1 MRFHRILILGCGVV
15 GGHVLDLLSRMTEPF
30 EINVASRRID
40 AVRLRVNL
48 AIAVAANLGI
58 EKRIDVH
65 GADLDN
71 IDETASLLHE
81 IKPEIVVNAT
91 SKQTFWLIST
101 LPKQAY
107 LDLAE
112 ARLGPWLPN
121 HLVLA
126 YKLMQAVRQ
135 SGLSIRVVNAAFPDS
150 VNPVLATAGLAPYVG
165 AGNIANIIPTLRRGI
180 ARLCGASFQA
190 VEIRLVAHHFVGNE
204 IATYGNAGGAP
215 YHLQAWIDGEEV
227 SDHYRDDALFALFQ
241 GKLKRTRGV
250 PGQVMAASSVA
261 AVVRAIATDSG
272 LLHHAPG
279 PNGLVGGY
287 PLRIGAERID
297 LALPEGLGAA
307 SAEQINQGGQRFEG
321 IERID
326 PSGAVHFTESR
337 MRALTRTL
345 GYQCR
350 SMELAD
356 VGDWADELQAKYRAY
371 VERLGIT
378 ATKPKPD

>member
-1 MRFHRILILGCGVV
+1 MRFHKILILGCGVV
-15 GGHVLDLLSRMTEPF
+15 GGNVLDLLSRMTEPF
-30 EINVASRRID
+30 EIHVASRRID

-48 AIAVAANLGI
+48 AIAVAANLGVENRI
-58 EKRIDVH
+58 EAHRSDVE
-65 GADLDN
+65 N
-71 IDETASLLHE
+71 IDETANLLHE
-81 IKPEIVVNAT
+81 IKPDIVVNAT

-112 ARLGPWLPN
+112 ARMGPWLPN
-121 HLVLA
+121 HLALS

-135 SGLSIRVVNAAFPDS
+135 SGLSIRVVNAAFPDC
-150 VNPVLATAGLAPYVG
+150 VNPVLATAGLAPDVG

-180 ARLCGASFQA
+180 AHLCGASFEA
-190 VEIRLVAHHFVGNE
+190 VEIRCVAHHFVGNE

-215 YHLQAWIDGEEV
+215 YHLQAWIGGEEV
-227 SDHYRDDALFALFQ
+227 TDRFQDDALFALFSD
-241 GKLKRTRGV
+241 KLKRTRGV
-250 PGQVMAASSVA
+250 PGQVMASSSVA

-287 PLRIGAERID
+287 PLRIGAGRIE
-297 LALPEGLGAA
+297 LALPEGLSAA
-307 SAEQINQGGQRFEG
+307 SAEEINKGGQRFEG

-337 MRALTRTL
+337 MEALTRTL

-356 VGDWADELQAKYRAY
+356 VGDWADELRAKYRAY

-378 ATKPKPD
+378 ATAT

>member
-1 MRFHRILILGCGVV
+1 MRFHKILILGCGVV

-30 EINVASRRID
+30 EIHVASRRID

-48 AIAVAANLGI
+48 AIAVAVNLGVENHI
-58 EKRIDVH
+58 
-65 GADLDN
+65 GAHRVDLDN

-81 IKPEIVVNAT
+81 IKPEIVVNAA

-101 LPKQAY
+101 LPKPVY

-112 ARLGPWLPN
+112 ARMGPWLPN
-121 HLVLA
+121 HLALS

-150 VNPVLATAGLAPYVG
+150 VNPVLATVGLAPHVG
-165 AGNIANIIPTLRRGI
+165 AGNIANIIPTLRRGV
-180 ARLCGASFQA
+180 AQLCGASFEA
-190 VEIRLVAHHFVGNE
+190 VEIRCVAHHFVGNE
-204 IATYGNAGGAP
+204 IASYGNAGGAP

-227 SDHYRDDALFALFQ
+227 TDRFQDDALFALFT

-250 PGQVMAASSVA
+250 PGQVMASSSVA

-272 LLHHAPG
+272 LFHHAPG

-287 PLRIGAERID
+287 PLRIGAERIE

-307 SAEQINQGGQRFEG
+307 QAESINHAGQRFEG

-337 MRALTRTL
+337 MEVLTRTL
-345 GYQCR
+345 GYRCQ

-356 VGDWADELQAKYRAY
+356 VGDWADELQTKYRAY
-371 VERLGIT
+371 VERLGISL
-378 ATKPKPD
+378 A

>member
-1 MRFHRILILGCGVV
+1 MRFHKILILGCGVV
-15 GGHVLDLLSRMTEPF
+15 GGHVLDFLSRMAEPF
-30 EINVASRRID
+30 EIHVASRRLD

-48 AIAVAANLGI
+48 AFAVAANLGTANRI
-58 EKRIDVH
+58 EAHRADV
-65 GADLDN
+65 DN

-101 LPKQAY
+101 LPKQVY

-121 HLVLA
+121 HLALS

-135 SGLSIRVVNAAFPDS
+135 SGLSIRVVNAAFPDA
-150 VNPVLATAGLAPYVG
+150 VNPVLATAGLAPDVG
-165 AGNIANIIPTLRRGI
+165 AGNIANIIPTLQRGV
-180 ARLCGASFQA
+180 AHLCGASFEA

-227 SDHYRDDALFALFQ
+227 TDRFQDDALFALFSD
-241 GKLKRTRGV
+241 KLKRTRGV
-250 PGQVMAASSVA
+250 PGQVMASSSVA
-261 AVVRAIATDSG
+261 AVVRAIATDSR
-272 LLHHAPG
+272 LFHHAPG

-287 PLRIGAERID
+287 PLRIGAGRIE

-307 SAEQINQGGQRFEG
+307 SAEEINKGGQRFEG

-337 MRALTRTL
+337 METLTRTL

-356 VGDWADELQAKYRAY
+356 VGDWADELRAKYRAY

-378 ATKPKPD
+378 APAAGRP

>member
-1 MRFHRILILGCGVV
+1 MRFHKILILGCGVV
-15 GGHVLDLLSRMTEPF
+15 GGNVLDLLSRMTEPF
-30 EINVASRRID
+30 EIHVASRRID

-48 AIAVAANLGI
+48 AIAVAANLGVENRI
-58 EKRIDVH
+58 EAYRTDVE
-65 GADLDN
+65 N
-71 IDETASLLHE
+71 IDETANLLHE
-81 IKPEIVVNAT
+81 IKPDIVVNAT

-112 ARLGPWLPN
+112 ARMGPWLPN
-121 HLVLA
+121 HLALS

-135 SGLSIRVVNAAFPDS
+135 SGLSIRVVNAAFPDC
-150 VNPVLATAGLAPYVG
+150 VNPVLATAGLAPDVG
-165 AGNIANIIPTLRRGI
+165 AGNIANIIPTLRRVI
-180 ARLCGASFQA
+180 AHLCGASFEA
-190 VEIRLVAHHFVGNE
+190 VEIRCVAHHFVGNE

-215 YHLQAWIDGEEV
+215 YHLQAWIGGEEV
-227 SDHYRDDALFALFQ
+227 TDRFQDDALFALFSD
-241 GKLKRTRGV
+241 KLKRTRGV
-250 PGQVMAASSVA
+250 PGQVMASSSVA

-287 PLRIGAERID
+287 PLRIGAGRIE
-297 LALPEGLGAA
+297 LALPEGLSAA
-307 SAEQINQGGQRFEG
+307 SAEEINKGGQRFEG

-337 MRALTRTL
+337 MEALTRTL

-356 VGDWADELQAKYRAY
+356 VGDWADELRAKYRAY

-378 ATKPKPD
+378 ATAT

>member
-1 MRFHRILILGCGVV
+1 MRFRKVLILGCGVV
-15 GGHVLDLLSRMTEPF
+15 GGNVLDLLSRMTEPF
-30 EINVASRRID
+30 EIHVASRRID

-48 AIAVAANLGI
+48 AIAVAANLGVENRI
-58 EKRIDVH
+58 EAYRSDV
-65 GADLDN
+65 DN
-71 IDETASLLHE
+71 IDETANLLHE
-81 IKPEIVVNAT
+81 IKPDIVVNAT

-112 ARLGPWLPN
+112 ARMGPWLPN
-121 HLVLA
+121 HLALS

-135 SGLSIRVVNAAFPDS
+135 SGLSIRVVNAAFPDC

-180 ARLCGASFQA
+180 AYLCGASFEA
-190 VEIRLVAHHFVGNE
+190 VEIRCVAHHFVGNE

-215 YHLQAWIDGEEV
+215 YHLQAWIGGEEV
-227 SDHYRDDALFALFQ
+227 TDRFQDDALFALFSD
-241 GKLKRTRGV
+241 KLKRTRGV
-250 PGQVMAASSVA
+250 PGQVMASSSVA

-287 PLRIGAERID
+287 PLRIGAGRIE
-297 LALPEGLGAA
+297 LALPEGLSAA
-307 SAEQINQGGQRFEG
+307 SAEEINKGGQRFEG

-337 MRALTRTL
+337 MEALTRTL

-356 VGDWADELQAKYRAY
+356 VGDWADELRAKYRAY

-378 ATKPKPD
+378 ATAT